1 MIHENVFY
9 DLMESSNLLELAD
22 KLEVF
27 LKYMKSQH
35 NDNNLYEA
43 FYKELLFSTSFSN
56 EPYQVFQ
63 NEDIAAPYLLSN
75 WFLCDSGKDNYA
87 FFEQILHM
95 TRQQFSSSNATGAR
109 IAAEK
114 IPELMDLVEQKFG
127 YVSNV
132 LKDRRLPI
140 LIVDEICTSGNSVT
154 IGNCIIGVDD
164 KLSQPKDIVIA
175 SRMKD
180 DTAPEFAFLHELGHI
195 LHIRLTHQY
204 RDWEPPKSFDVIQQ
218 HMFKRLAGR
227 PKQLWAECFADCFA
241 ISALYGTEYANFDNY
256 SFINNTDKMLIYAYI
271 QMLMDN
277 YEENPK
283 GKCSFAELLKIQ
295 TGRLDTL

>member
-1 MIHENVFY
+1 MIHENVFH

-22 KLEVF
+22 KFEVF

-35 NDNNLYEA
+35 NDNKLYEA

-63 NEDIAAPYLLSN
+63 NKDIAAPYLLSN
-75 WFLCDSGKDNYA
+75 WFLCDSGIDNYA

-95 TRQQFSSSNATGAR
+95 TRQQFFSSNAPGVR
-109 IAAEK
+109 IAAEM

-140 LIVDEICTSGNSVT
+140 LVVDEICTLGNSLT
-154 IGNCIIGVDD
+154 MGNCIMGVDD

-204 RDWEPPKSFDVIQQ
+204 RNWEPPKSFDAIQQ
-218 HMFKRLAGR
+218 HMFKRLLYQ
-227 PKQLWAECFADCFA
+227 PKKLWAECFADCFA
-241 ISALYGTEYANFDNY
+241 IASLYGTAYSHFDHTP
-256 SFINNTDKMLIYAYI
+256 ILEEHKKAICMYI
-271 QMLMDN
+271 QVLMDT
-277 YEENPK
+277 YVDNPN
-283 GKCSFAELLKIQ
+283 GECSFDELLKIEK
-295 TGRLDTL
+295 GRLDI